1 MVKNLPTI
9 ERSTKIRFGKHA
21 SDDQAENTVVFN
33 ASDSVINAINE
44 GSIYM
49 APLRVAELAGSNLVG
64 YSATTKEVVDSGVA
78 TELLGGV
85 TLDSAALQGNVV
97 SNSIPH
103 FANITTAFT
112 TEHGSNVGISNTSPT
127 HMLSV
132 GDRIFMSDTGA
143 EAIKVEGNVRA
154 NRFFSGSSV
163 FIDENS
169 TNKIQV
175 SGTIKTGTLHADNIG
190 IANTSPTHALSLGN
204 EGQLRLNVPTE
215 SIYALETVGNVSA
228 QNYIGDGGLLS
239 NVTLQTVTDK
249 SNVTSNTIHLT
260 NPTTSLKAYSNVI
273 VDGRLDV
280 DAVTAGTVSSNIIG
294 DNVNVNTITTSVV
307 SLNSISPGDLLV
319 GPSSGTVLAKLA
331 AYAPVAGSTVP
342 ANMSANSSGGNTAS
356 SSDSSANAYKA
367 FDGSDSTNYVSPG
380 VPSTYS
386 YSSPFGYTGSN
397 SLGGVNG
404 EWVKIQL
411 SSAITPTSV
420 FVKARPDNSSPDWAV
435 RPNSWRI
442 LGSND
447 GTNWTQLHS
456 STTLVD
462 STNGTTESFTNTT
475 AYSYLAIVVTNIND
489 PGSNDAKWTLSRLS
503 FTSSQSGPT
512 EKFLRSSA
520 AGVSWDEVSSTLQTI
535 TDGGASTNNE
545 ISFTNGV
552 TSLTASGNVVVSGN
566 VTTGTPIAIASGG
579 TGLNSFTE
587 NDLLLGPSSGDALA
601 KLSAYTGP
609 SSITAPPSGM
619 SSTTQTIGGIQY
631 TSSASTTGSGTATNN
646 AFDHDNTTI
655 WRSANDPGESYASMD
670 GYYGG
675 SSTTGSYSGAWIQL
689 YRATAIAPTSIQII
703 PSQTTS
709 IPAPNV
715 WKVFGSTNGSSW
727 TEIHSSSTAVAWNSG
742 NGHTATISG
751 SAAYNYFRLAV
762 QQSTMT
768 SSMGT
773 IAVSEVRFSAPGTG
787 PTEKFLRSSAA
798 GVSWDE
804 VSSTL
809 QTITD
814 GGASTNNEIS
824 FTNGVTS
831 LTASGNVVATGNVTA
846 SIFKSTTLTSGKIPY
861 ANNDHEL
868 IDSPLSY
875 DTATSNI
882 VVSTGLYVTGRFHA
896 QGPATF
902 QDSSIHTI
910 SDPIIEIGNANA
922 MDNIDMGIIMTRP
935 TANIAAGYRGVQ
947 KEYTIAY
954 TLSDPD
960 DSDIV
965 PTNATSDGYITANIW
980 GNVLSGNVTTTGKM
994 TAGTLHGDGSAITNL
1009 DPDNLSSQVLLAK
1022 GGTGLTSIGKNELL
1036 LGPASGTTLQ
1046 TLSPYSPAGTTI
1058 EYPTSALSSSANS
1071 GETIAGITYTTTA
1084 SSNQYGQI
1092 WKAFDKTTPGQNT
1105 FWHSDENVYN
1115 GTSGAYTGSKSLGSV
1130 SGEWI
1135 KLQFSTGIA
1144 PTSVNI
1150 TGRTSYDN
1158 QAPDSW
1164 EILGSNDDISWTSLL
1179 SSTVHATYN
1188 GGSGHTVSISGAS
1201 NYTYLAL
1208 VTKSTGGNT
1217 AVVISELRFFAS
1229 SANLSKKFLRS
1240 SGTGIAW
1247 DDVSSDLQTITDGGA
1262 TTTHTVAFNNTTT
1275 GLTSAGDITIADT
1288 KQIDYAGDVLLKSS
1302 AGTVASLK
1310 VDNAIKLDP
1319 AYASPSNN
1327 VLSFNTTTGEIYD
1340 SGGQGGSTLDNIHEE
1355 DANVAIGPS
1364 AASANLTVNT
1374 YGSNVLTVSGNVSAD
1389 NITIGGLNIAAS
1401 PFGLDDTV
1409 SSAVGS
1415 NVTSNVITVGGLVTS
1430 GNVDASNIT
1439 ISGNTTSQNI
1449 KLTNTDISA
1458 SISSGTI
1465 TIDAREKSYGTAP
1478 LVVSTTDVSN
1488 LVFSNLITGA
1498 QIVVPILA
1506 SGGDIKISK
1515 ELTNVNFY
1523 AMTTDV
1529 SITQDKH
1536 ALMTLSNL
1544 YGNIY
1549 MNAIGFA

>member
-21 SDDQAENTVVFN
+21 SDNQAENTVVFN
-33 ASDSVINAINE
+33 ATDSVINAINE

-64 YSATTKEVVDSGVA
+64 YSASTKEVVDSSVP
-78 TELLGGV
+78 TSLLGGV

-112 TEHGSNVGISNTSPT
+112 TDHGSNVGISNTSPT

-132 GDRIFMSDTGA
+132 GDKIFMSNTGT
-143 EAIKVEGNVRA
+143 EFIKVEGNVQA
-154 NRFFSGSSV
+154 NKFFTGSSV
-163 FIDENS
+163 TIDQDA

-175 SGTIKTGTLHADNIG
+175 SGIIKTGVLHVDNIG
-190 IANTSPTHALSLGN
+190 ISNTSPTHALSLGN
-204 EGQLRLNVPTE
+204 EGQLRLNVPTG

-249 SNVTSNTIHLT
+249 SNITSNTLHLT
-260 NPTTSLKAYSNVI
+260 NPTTSLKAYSNII
-273 VDGRLDV
+273 VDGKI
-280 DAVTAGTVSSNIIG
+280 TV
-294 DNVNVNTITTSVV
+294 
-307 SLNSISPGDLLV
+307 
-319 GPSSGTVLAKLA
+319 
-331 AYAPVAGSTVP
+331 
-342 ANMSANSSGGNTAS
+342 
-356 SSDSSANAYKA
+356 
-367 FDGSDSTNYVSPG
+367 
-380 VPSTYS
+380 
-386 YSSPFGYTGSN
+386 
-397 SLGGVNG
+397 
-404 EWVKIQL
+404 
-411 SSAITPTSV
+411 
-420 FVKARPDNSSPDWAV
+420 
-435 RPNSWRI
+435 
-442 LGSND
+442 
-447 GTNWTQLHS
+447 
-456 STTLVD
+456 
-462 STNGTTESFTNTT
+462 
-475 AYSYLAIVVTNIND
+475 
-489 PGSNDAKWTLSRLS
+489 
-503 FTSSQSGPT
+503 
-512 EKFLRSSA
+512 
-520 AGVSWDEVSSTLQTI
+520 
-535 TDGGASTNNE
+535 
-545 ISFTNGV
+545 
-552 TSLTASGNVVVSGN
+552 
-566 VTTGTPIAIASGG
+566 GTPIETTSGG
-579 TGLNSFTE
+579 TGHDTYIPGTILYGTDTGTSLGRLVPAVSNQDAGKFLRLDASDIPEWAEVPLTLDAVLGDTTAISDGSMDLTGTGTTITTAGKIKAASFEGVGSEIEGINAANVASLSGSTLVTGVLPIVPVTKGGTGLTTVAQ

-609 SSITAPPSGM
+609 TSITAPPSGM
-619 SSTTQTIGGIQY
+619 TSTTQTIGGIQY
-631 TSSASTTGSGTATNN
+631 TSSASSTMSGTTTYN
-646 AFDHDNTTI
+646 AFDYNNTTI
-655 WRSANDPGESYASMD
+655 WRSGILDDYSDMD
-670 GYYGG
+670 GYYEG
-675 SSTTGSYSGAWIQL
+675 STTTGSYSGEWIQI

-703 PSQTTS
+703 PAQTTHA
-709 IPAPNV
+709 APNV

-727 TEIHSSSTAVAWNSG
+727 TEIHSSTTAVTWNSG

-751 SAAYNYFRLAV
+751 SAAYNYLRLAV
-762 QQSTMT
+762 QMSTIPN
-768 SSMGT
+768 SLGT
-773 IAVSEVRFSAPGTG
+773 IAVSEVRFSAQGTG

-798 GVSWDE
+798 GVSWDA

-814 GGASTNNEIS
+814 GGASTTNEIS

-831 LTASGNVVATGNVTA
+831 LTASGNVVVTGNVTA
-846 SIFKSTTLTSGKIPY
+846 STFKSTTLTSGKIPY
-861 ANNDHEL
+861 TNANKEL
-868 IDSPLSY
+868 IDGPIGHDSTTNNTFVS
-875 DTATSNI
+875 SN
-882 VVSTGLYVTGRFHA
+882 LYVTGNLTV
-896 QGPATF
+896 QGTTTF
-902 QDSSIHTI
+902 QDSNIHTV

-922 MDNIDMGIIMTRP
+922 IDTIDMGIIMTRP
-935 TANIAAGYRGVQ
+935 TANVVAGYMGDEKKYV
-947 KEYTIAY
+947 IAY
-954 TLSDPD
+954 TLTDPD
-960 DSDIV
+960 GAHIV
-965 PTNATSDGYITANIW
+965 PTNATSDQFMTLSVEG
-980 GNVLSGNVTTTGKM
+980 GNVLAGNVTTTGLVE
-994 TAGTLHGDGSAITNL
+994 AATLKGDGSAITSLN
-1009 DPDNLSSQVLLAK
+1009 PANLSSQVLLAK
-1022 GGTGLTSIGKNELL
+1022 GGTGLTSVAENELL
-1036 LGPASGTTLQ
+1036 LGPASGTALTKL
-1046 TLSPYSPAGTTI
+1046 TPYAPAGTTV
-1058 EYPTSALSSSANS
+1058 EYPTSALSSAANS
-1071 GETIAGITYTTTA
+1071 GETIAGVTYTTTA

-1092 WKAFDKTTPGQNT
+1092 WKAFDKSTPGQNT
-1105 FWHSDENVYN
+1105 FWHSDENVYDS
-1115 GTSGAYTGSKSLGSV
+1115 TSGAYTGSNSLGGV

-1135 KLQFSTGIA
+1135 KLQLSTGIA

-1150 TGRTSYDN
+1150 TGRTQYDN

-1164 EILGSNDDISWTSLL
+1164 EILGSTNNSSWTSLL

-1201 NYTYLAL
+1201 AYTYLAL
-1208 VTKSTGGNT
+1208 VVKARGGTGQT
-1217 AVVISELRFFAS
+1217 AVVISELRFFIT

-1275 GLTSAGDITIADT
+1275 GLTSAGDIDIAAT

-1319 AYASPSNN
+1319 AYAAPSNN

-1355 DANVAIGPS
+1355 GSNVAIGPS

-1389 NITIGGLNIAAS
+1389 NITIGALNVAAS
-1401 PFGLDDTV
+1401 PFALDDVV
-1409 SSAVGS
+1409 SVNAGA
-1415 NVTSNVITVGGLVTS
+1415 NVTANVLTLGGLVTS
-1430 GNVDASNIT
+1430 GNVDASNI
-1439 ISGNTTSQNI
+1439 IVSGNTTSQNI

-1458 SISSGTI
+1458 TISSGTI

-1506 SGGDIKISK
+1506 SGGDINISK

-1523 AMTTDV
+1523 AMTSDV

>member
-1 MVKNLPTI
+1 MLQPI
-9 ERSTKIRFGKHA
+9 
-21 SDDQAENTVVFN
+21 
-33 ASDSVINAINE
+33 
-44 GSIYM
+44 
-49 APLRVAELAGSNLVG
+49 
-64 YSATTKEVVDSGVA
+64 
-78 TELLGGV
+78 LLGGV

-112 TEHGSNVGISNTSPT
+112 TGHGSNVGISNTSPT

-132 GDRIFMSDTGA
+132 GDKIFMSNTGT
-143 EAIKVEGNVRA
+143 EFIKVEGNVQA
-154 NRFFSGSSV
+154 NRIFTGSSV
-163 FIDENS
+163 TIDQDA

-175 SGTIKTGTLHADNIG
+175 SGIIKTGVLHVDNIG
-190 IANTSPTHALSLGN
+190 ISNTSPTHALSLGN
-204 EGQLRLNVPTE
+204 EGQLRLNVPTG

-273 VDGRLDV
+273 VDGTLDVGSNLYVNDTAANVLDVTGNVNVSNYLKTNKLEVTSLEV
-280 DAVTAGTVSSNIIG
+280 DAVTAGTVSSNIVG
-294 DNVNVNTITTSVV
+294 NNVNVNTITTDVV

-331 AYAPVAGSTVP
+331 AYAPVAVTVP
-342 ANMSANSSGGNTAS
+342 VAMTANSSGGNTAS
-356 SSDSSANAYKA
+356 SGDSSVNAYKA
-367 FDGSDSTNYVSPG
+367 FDGSDSTNYVSP
-380 VPSTYS
+380 VA
-386 YSSPFGYTGSN
+386 YSSSSPYGYTGSN

-411 SSAITPTSV
+411 ASAITPTSV
-420 FVKARPDNSSPDWAV
+420 FVKARPSGTNFAV
-435 RPNSWRI
+435 PPNSWRI
-442 LGSND
+442 MGSTD
-447 GTNWTQLHS
+447 GTNWTQLHA

-462 STNGTTESFTNTT
+462 SSSGTTESFTNTT
-475 AYSYLAIVVTNIND
+475 SYTYLGFVVTNLSFVGPND
-489 PGSNDAKWTLSRLS
+489 PTWTLSHLLFS
-503 FTSSQSGPT
+503 GLGSGPS

-587 NDLLLGPSSGDALA
+587 NDLLLGPASGTALTKLAPYTGPAAVTVPVAMTANSSGGNTASSGD
-601 KLSAYTGP
+601 SSVDAYNAFDGSDSTHYTSP
-609 SSITAPPSGM
+609 LTYSTSSKGAYGAN
-619 SSTTQTIGGIQY
+619 
-631 TSSASTTGSGTATNN
+631 SSASSLGGAL
-646 AFDHDNTTI
+646 
-655 WRSANDPGESYASMD
+655 GE
-670 GYYGG
+670 
-675 SSTTGSYSGAWIQL
+675 WIKLQIPS
-689 YRATAIAPTSIQII
+689 AIAPTSVFLKSRPDGTDSAGRPASWRILGSNDNTNWTQLH
-703 PSQTTS
+703 SSTTVVDDSSGTTESFTNTTS
-709 IPAPNV
+709 YSYLALRVNNINSNYG
-715 WKVFGSTNGSSW
+715 KW
-727 TEIHSSSTAVAWNSG
+727 TLSH
-742 NGHTATISG
+742 
-751 SAAYNYFRLAV
+751 LL
-762 QQSTMT
+762 
-768 SSMGT
+768 
-773 IAVSEVRFSAPGTG
+773 FSAQGTG

-798 GVSWDE
+798 GVSWDA

-814 GGASTNNEIS
+814 GGASTTNEIS

-846 SIFKSTTLTSGKIPY
+846 STFKSTTLTSGKIPY
-861 ANNDHEL
+861 VNNDNEL
-868 IDSPLSY
+868 IDGPIGHDSTTNNTFVS
-875 DTATSNI
+875 SN
-882 VVSTGLYVTGRFHA
+882 LYVTGNLTV
-896 QGPATF
+896 QGTTTF
-902 QDSSIHTI
+902 QDSNIHTV

-922 MDNIDMGIIMTRP
+922 IDTIDMGVIMTRP
-935 TANIAAGYRGVQ
+935 TANVVSGYMGDEKKYV
-947 KEYTIAY
+947 IAY

-960 DSDIV
+960 GAHIV
-965 PTNATSDGYITANIW
+965 PTNATSDQFMTLSVEG
-980 GNVLSGNVTTTGKM
+980 GNVLAGNVTTTGKM
-994 TAGTLHGDGSAITNL
+994 TAGTLHGDSITVSGAVTGSTLVGDGSAITSLN
-1009 DPDNLSSQVLLAK
+1009 PANLSSQVLLAK
-1022 GGTGLTSIGKNELL
+1022 GGTGLTSVAQNELL
-1036 LGPASGTTLQ
+1036 LGPASGTALTKL
-1046 TLSPYSPAGTTI
+1046 TPYAPAGTTV
-1058 EYPTSALSSSANS
+1058 EYPTSALSSAANS
-1071 GETIAGITYTTTA
+1071 GETIAGVTYTTTA
-1084 SSNQYGQI
+1084 SSNSYGEI
-1092 WKAFDKTTPGQNT
+1092 WKAFDKTTPGHST
-1105 FWHSDENVYN
+1105 FWHSNENVYD
-1115 GTSGAYTGSKSLGSV
+1115 GTSGAYTGSNSLGGV

-1135 KLQFSTGIA
+1135 KLQLSTGIA

-1150 TGRTSYDN
+1150 TGRVSYDN

-1164 EILGSNDDISWTSLL
+1164 EILGSTNNSSWTSLL

-1201 NYTYLAL
+1201 AYTYLAL
-1208 VTKSTGGNT
+1208 VVKAKGGTGQT
-1217 AVVISELRFFAS
+1217 AVVLSEVRFFTTNPNPA
-1229 SANLSKKFLRS
+1229 KKFLRS

-1247 DDVSSDLQTITDGGA
+1247 DDVSSTLQTITDGGA
-1262 TTTHTVAFNNTTT
+1262 TTTHTIAFNNTTT
-1275 GLTSAGDITIADT
+1275 GLTSAGDIDIAAT

-1302 AGTVASLK
+1302 AGAVASLK
-1310 VDNAIKLDP
+1310 VNNAIKLDP
-1319 AYASPSNN
+1319 AYAAPSNN

-1355 DANVAIGPS
+1355 GSNVAIGPS

-1389 NITIGGLNIAAS
+1389 NITIGALNVAAS
-1401 PFGLDDTV
+1401 PFALDDVV
-1409 SSAVGS
+1409 SVNAGA
-1415 NVTSNVITVGGLVTS
+1415 NVTANVLTLGGLVTS
-1430 GNVDASNIT
+1430 GNVDASNI
-1439 ISGNTTSQNI
+1439 IVSGNTTSQNI

-1458 SISSGTI
+1458 TISSGTI

-1506 SGGDIKISK
+1506 SGGDINISK

-1529 SITQDKH
+1529 SVTQDKH